1 MMFVLWRQGQSFFIS
16 RLIRNDDGIGSGWI
30 ILEDTIH
37 VTWKDITQRLLPDK
51 DISGTLI
58 FHSPWDDERCRQAIK
73 DNVVDITKD
82 LS

>member
-16 RLIRNDDGIGSGWI
+16 CLIRNDDGIGSGWI
-30 ILEDTIH
+30 ILQYTIH
-37 VTWKDITQRLLPDK
+37 VTWKDITQWLLPNK
-51 DISGTLI
+51 DISGTFI

-73 DNVVDITKD
+73 DNVIDITKD